1 MLAYLSLLTATAYIT
16 MPTQITPQTI
26 NRIVSAVDKLCDA
39 VDGAESRV
47 DAAVKVAT
55 AEKLTPEQIHLV
67 CRSYNDG
74 VVNTT
79 RRGSEKFAG
88 KFAVP
93 GLIDPAKVVEKLF
106 DRTPKTAA
114 EVTPVA
120 PVYAKAS
127 RTPDVKTATQRPTYT
142 PPRCDCGCGERPERC
157 KTAGMTDY
165 AKAKQKLAVLKEAKR
180 LTWRAKSAAGVAV
193 ANVAATYAAN
203 HGDDSR
209 YFPLYAKFAHDLY
222 GDVGRGVVDMAATR
236 DTTPYQSNKYA
247 SERDRLLTGAQA
259 PDVQTLPRNENS
271 GVLLAVKLAVAAVAE
286 WGRAAELLP
295 VIAIKAHRAV
305 RHKEAVASL
314 QGRLLVGDK
323 TYDQLVDEQWE
334 KRASVLS
341 GAMGAVFG
349 NTMASAIVDET
360 KSVGSRMQEARRLLN
375 DAPHTAALK
384 SLNAEYLLNRL
395 VQSDEVIGSY
405 SPEEVADA
413 FEELATSS
421 PAVVNNPTL
430 LRANLRRSLQGNLTP
445 YEADELVSTGN
456 RSDAISYL
464 PLQGL
469 PEDPLDIRKMAP
481 KAVK

>member
-1 MLAYLSLLTATAYIT
+1 MQ
-16 MPTQITPQTI
+16 TQITPQTI
-26 NRIVSAVDKLCDA
+26 DRIISAVDKLCDS
-39 VDGAESRV
+39 VDGEESRV
-47 DAAVKVAT
+47 AAAAKVA
-55 AEKLTPEQIHLV
+55 AADKLTPEQIQLV

-79 RRGSEKFAG
+79 RRSSEKFAS

-93 GLIDPAKVVEKLF
+93 GLIDPAQVIDKVF
-106 DRTPKTAA
+106 DRTPKTASD
-114 EVTPVA
+114 VTPVA
-120 PVYAKAS
+120 SVYAKKVS
-127 RTPDVKTATQRPTYT
+127 RPTVKTASQRVEYT

-180 LTWRAKSAAGVAV
+180 LAWRAKTAAASAV
-193 ANVAATYAAN
+193 ANVSAVYFDK
-203 HGDDSR
+203 HGDDPQH
-209 YFPLYAKFAHDLY
+209 FPLYAKFASDLY
-222 GDVGRGVVDMAATR
+222 GQTGKGVVDLAASR
-236 DTTPYQSNKYA
+236 DKSDYQVKKYA
-247 SERDRLLTGAQA
+247 HQRDAMLTGAQA
-259 PDVQTLPRNENS
+259 PVVQVLPRDERS
-271 GVLLAVKLAVAAVAE
+271 GVLLAVKQAVEAIAE

-295 VIAIKAHRAV
+295 VIAIKAHRAA
-305 RHKEAVASL
+305 RQKEAVEAL
-314 QGRLLVGDK
+314 KGRLLIGDT
-323 TYDQLVDEQWE
+323 TYEQLVDAQWE

-360 KSVGSRMQEARRLLN
+360 KSVSSRMQEARRLLN
-375 DAPHTAALK
+375 DAPHAASLK

-405 SPEEVADA
+405 PPEEVADA

-430 LRANLRRSLQGNLTP
+430 LRANLRRNLQGNLTP
-445 YEADELVSTGN
+445 YEADELVATGN
-456 RSDAISYL
+456 RGDAISYL

-469 PEDPLDIRKMAP
+469 PEDPFDARKMMP
-481 KAVK
+481 KPSK